1 MNSAGGAHE
10 LYFLYELAKALAA
23 SIDLTEVTEYAL
35 DGACALLGA
44 EQGFIYFKDDVGA
57 LCVHAAR
64 ELTDDNLRL
73 LAEHLQPVLAG
84 RQPAAVA
91 HPSSDQGEALAAPL
105 VARNQEQGVIGV
117 ATVYARHFTTQE
129 IERISAVAN
138 LASLALEN
146 AHMHERAQRELAMS
160 RRLIEVAQAMG
171 AGEMTKEQAAEFE
184 SEFKD
189 VIGQDQLSH
198 LVRTF
203 ANMAQQVIEREEE
216 LKRQVAELHIKVDLT
231 RKAKQ
236 VAEITETEYFQ
247 QLEKRA
253 RRLRG
258 E

>member
-1 MNSAGGAHE
+1 MNGGDGARE

-23 SIDLTEVTEYAL
+23 SIDLAEVTEYAL

-44 EQGFIYFKDDVGA
+44 EQGFVYFKDDTGV
-57 LCVHAAR
+57 LCIHAAR
-64 ELTDDNLRL
+64 ELTDDDLRL
-73 LAEHLQPVLAG
+73 LVGRLQPILAE
-84 RQPAAVA
+84 RQPAAIA
-91 HPSSDQGEALAAPL
+91 HPSSDKGEALAAPL
-105 VARNQEQGVIGV
+105 VAQNEDQGVIGV
-117 ATVYARHFTTQE
+117 ATAYARNFTAQE

-146 AHMHERAQRELAMS
+146 ARMHERAQRELAMS
-160 RRLIEVAQAMG
+160 RRLIQAAQAMG
-171 AGEMTKEQAAEFE
+171 AGAMSKEQAAEFE

-203 ANMAQQVIEREEE
+203 AQMAQQVIKREEE
-216 LKRQVAELHIKVDLT
+216 LKRQVAELHIKVDLAK
-231 RKAKQ
+231 KAKQ

-247 QLEKRA
+247 QLEQRA
-253 RRLRG
+253 RKLRG